1 MHRQTLWKRLF
12 IMGVCL
18 LCLWLALPNAFYSRV
33 ELHNDLKEQ
42 PATSSGEGAESAWPA
57 WLSSSLVNLGL
68 DLRGGVYLLAEVDID
83 AVAERRMDAL
93 WPDLRDALR
102 AVREQVGTIRRV
114 DAPAGELRVHLS
126 KPEQIEAARAI
137 AQGFATPTT
146 SLTGAGAADIEAVNQ
161 DGTLVLRYTEA
172 GQREMTD
179 RLVAQS
185 LEIVRRR
192 IDEAGTREPTI
203 VRQGKDRIVIQVPGI
218 DSVETLKGLIGTT
231 AHLSFHPVF
240 GRSDTAGSAGD
251 ALVLPA
257 ADEPGVFYSLDPR
270 PVVSGEDLVDA
281 GAGFDQNG
289 RPAVTF
295 RFDSAGAR
303 AFGDFT
309 AKHIGQPFAIVLA
322 DKVLSAPVIQSH
334 ISGGAGIIT
343 GNFTV
348 DETTKL
354 GTLLRA
360 GALPAE
366 LHFLE
371 ERTIGPELGQDSIT
385 AGARAAVVGL
395 IAVSALMVLSYGFF
409 GLIATLALAVN
420 MGILLGILSFVG
432 AKLTLPGIA
441 GIVLTMGMAVDANV
455 LIFERIREEL
465 RGEKSPW
472 RAVAKGF
479 DNAQSA
485 IIDSNLTGLL
495 TAGLMFWLGAGP
507 IRGFAIT
514 MGLGILTSMFTAIY
528 VTKLILQTWLEWK
541 KAKRIEM
548 KGLLSYI
555 PAKTTID
562 FFRHQYAT
570 FGASAFALIASI
582 LIIATMGLNLGID
595 FKGGT
600 NLRAETHGTL
610 DIGSYR
616 SSLANLDLGDV
627 TITEIFDTSFAADQH
642 VVSIRIGAE
651 GEAGAISPEAL
662 ASAQN
667 ALKAADPG
675 ISFTS
680 VETIGGK
687 VSAELVWMALL
698 AVGAGALG
706 ILAYIW
712 LRFEWQYSVGAVV
725 ALVHDVVVT
734 IGVFSLFQI
743 KFDLTTVAALLTI
756 LGYSVND
763 TVVVFDRVRENLRK
777 FRELPLR
784 DHLNLSANETLSR
797 TVMTSLTTLCALIA
811 LLILGGDVIRGFA
824 FAITFGIII
833 GTWSSLYVAKNI
845 VLFLGVDRRSPE
857 ERAQQNEFQK
867 IDN

>member
-1 MHRQTLWKRLF
+1 MQRQTLWKRLF
-12 IMGVCL
+12 IWGVCL
-18 LCLWLALPNAFYSRV
+18 LCLWLSLPNAFYSRV
-33 ELHNDLKEQ
+33 ELHNDLQ
-42 PATSSGEGAESAWPA
+42 QQQATVTSNAESAWPA
-57 WLSSSLVNLGL
+57 WLSSNLVNLGL
-68 DLRGGVYLLAEVDID
+68 DLRGGVYLLAEVDIE

-93 WPDLRDALR
+93 WPDLRDALCD
-102 AVREQVGTIRRV
+102 VREQVGTIHRI

-126 KPEQIEAARAI
+126 QPEQMDAARAI
-137 AQGFATPTT
+137 AQGFATPIT
-146 SLTGAGAADIEAVNQ
+146 SLSGAGGKDIEALVQ
-161 DGTLVLRYTEA
+161 DGALVLRYTEA
-172 GQREMTD
+172 GRREMTD
-179 RLVAQS
+179 HLVAQS

-203 VRQGKDRIVIQVPGI
+203 VRQGRDRIVIQVPGI

-231 AHLSFHPVF
+231 AHLAFHPVY
-240 GRSDTAGSAGD
+240 GRSDTAESTGD
-251 ALVLPA
+251 TLALPA
-257 ADEPGVFYSLDPR
+257 ADQPDVYYSLDPR
-270 PVVSGEDLVDA
+270 PVVTGEELVDA

-309 AKHIGQPFAIVLA
+309 AKHIGQPFAIVL
-322 DKVLSAPVIQSH
+322 DGKVLSAPVIQSH
-334 ISGGAGIIT
+334 IPGGSGIIT

-348 DETTKL
+348 AETVEL

-366 LHFLE
+366 LNFLE

-385 AGARAAVVGL
+385 AGARAAIVGL
-395 IAVSALMVLSYGFF
+395 IAVCGLMALSYGVF
-409 GLIATLALAVN
+409 GLIATLALALN
-420 MGILLGILSFVG
+420 MGMLIGILSFIG
-432 AKLTLPGIA
+432 ATLTLPGIA

-465 RGEKSPW
+465 RSEKSPW

-495 TAGLMFWLGAGP
+495 TAALMFWLGAGP

-528 VTKLILQTWLEWK
+528 VTKLILQSWLEWK
-541 KAKRIEM
+541 KAKRVEM

-562 FFRHQYAT
+562 FFRHQYLT
-570 FGASAFALIASI
+570 FGTSALALMASV
-582 LIIATMGLNLGID
+582 LIIALMGLNLGID

-600 NLRAETHGTL
+600 SLRAETQGVL

-616 SSLANLDLGDV
+616 SALSELDLGDV
-627 TITEIFDTSFAADQH
+627 TITEIFDPSFAADKH
-642 VVSIRIGAE
+642 VVSIRVGAQDAE
-651 GEAGAISPEAL
+651 GAIPAAEL
-662 ASAQN
+662 AVVQN
-667 ALKAADPG
+667 ALRAVDPEV
-675 ISFTS
+675 SFTS

-687 VSAELVWMALL
+687 ISAELVWAALL

-706 ILAYIW
+706 ILTYIW
-712 LRFEWQYSVGAVV
+712 FRFEWQYSIGAVV

-734 IGVFSLFQI
+734 VGVFSLFQI

-756 LGYSVND
+756 LGYS
-763 TVVVFDRVRENLRK
+763 
-777 FRELPLR
+777 
-784 DHLNLSANETLSR
+784 
-797 TVMTSLTTLCALIA
+797 
-811 LLILGGDVIRGFA
+811 G
-824 FAITFGIII
+824 
-833 GTWSSLYVAKNI
+833 
-845 VLFLGVDRRSPE
+845 
-857 ERAQQNEFQK
+857 
-867 IDN
+867 